1 MEAYRQTHTHTGE
14 RAHAPWKHT
23 LTAKHAHKAHRY
35 TRLHTLR
42 LVLKNTYTCTDTHT
56 NTHMCAN
63 CQERCLEREDPC
75 HLLSHPASLFWL
87 SNCQSHLSTTSHAEK
102 QMSACHFSRHLTLK
116 CSPFRSISEREE
128 GGLSERER
136 DPYLSLSLSGIQH
149 LVHSSQLLVL
159 SGKSQGQIAHIRHD
173 YCNRL
178 PPSSAR
184 WQFPSPALGFWLPKH
199 ASGSFYRHWLSADSR
214 WN

>member
-1 MEAYRQTHTHTGE
+1 MSGE
-14 RAHAPWKHT
+14 RGPLPSPLPSCQPVLAVQLPISSLHNQPRWKANVS
-23 LTAKHAHKAHRY
+23 LPLFKASDFKMFS
-35 TRLHTLR
+35 LS
-42 LVLKNTYTCTDTHT
+42 V
-56 NTHMCAN
+56 
-63 CQERCLEREDPC
+63 
-75 HLLSHPASLFWL
+75 HLW
-87 SNCQSHLSTTSHAEK
+87 K
-102 QMSACHFSRHLTLK
+102 R
-116 CSPFRSISEREE
+116 R
-128 GGLSERER
+128 GGTEWKRER
-136 DPYLSLSLSGIQH
+136 SLPVSLSLSLSGIQH